1 MTKKGIL
8 VLIGV
13 VGVIGLIIFLFTS
26 GFGETSAA
34 ISLDAYPSATVYIDG
49 QEAGTTPYEN
59 DNIKAGEKT
68 IKLVPEQGNISTTW
82 ERKIFLNPNTQTF
95 INWEFNTNPELSGG
109 RLIYLEK
116 TSLKDKA
123 GLTVTCK
130 PDECSVSIDGQ
141 MRGFSP
147 LNLEDIEEGEHR
159 ISISAPGYKEVE
171 IMGRTLDG
179 YRLAIEVA
187 LVKQEKEIVEE
198 LTPTPTET
206 ESGPMVKIKDTP
218 TGWLRVRD
226 GPSTANQELAKI
238 EPGEEF
244 PFIEENSGWYKIE
257 YEEGK
262 QGWVSAD
269 YAEKSE

>member
-13 VGVIGLIIFLFTS
+13 VGVIGLVVFLFTS
-26 GFGETSAA
+26 GIGEANAA
-34 ISLDAYPSATVYIDG
+34 ISLDAYPASTVYIDG

-59 DNIKAGEKT
+59 DNITAGEKT
-68 IKLVPEQGNISTTW
+68 IKLVPEQGDISTTW

-95 INWEFNTNPELSGG
+95 INWEFSSNPELSGG

-130 PDECSVSIDGQ
+130 PDDCSVSIDGQ

-159 ISISAPGYKEVE
+159 ISISAPDYKEVE
-171 IMGRTLDG
+171 IMGRTLNS
-179 YRLAIEVA
+179 YRLAIEVT
-187 LVKQEKEIVEE
+187 LIKQDEDIVED

-206 ESGPMVKIKDTP
+206 EIGPMVKIKDTS

-226 GPSTANQELAKI
+226 GAGTANQELTKV

-244 PFIEENSGWYKIE
+244 PFIEEDSGWYKIE
-257 YEEGK
+257 YEEGEE
-262 QGWVSAD
+262 GWISAD
-269 YAEKSE
+269 YAEKLE